1 MYKEYL
7 QAIFFINI
15 SKDYTPIK
23 HHGDKDDVF
32 VLLTLSKN
40 GDKAAKELLI
50 KKYYALIVFQTKG
63 IYLNGYTFDDFVQT
77 GIESVLKSINN
88 FDISKGIEAFNS
100 YVFFSIKNNFNY
112 LCRKEIRYNEVFS
125 LNTIVKDNMESMD
138 LIPDTKILE
147 EVIIKTIAS
156 KELLFSLQLLD
167 KEELELVKF
176 LYLNDETSEK
186 QYLSKY
192 AELKEKDYYYC
203 TTLKKRALNKLKSA
217 IGCNIFHIS

>member
-1 MYKEYL
+1 
-7 QAIFFINI
+7 
-15 SKDYTPIK
+15 
-23 HHGDKDDVF
+23 
-32 VLLTLSKN
+32 
-40 GDKAAKELLI
+40 
-50 KKYYALIVFQTKG
+50 
-63 IYLNGYTFDDFVQT
+63 
-77 GIESVLKSINN
+77 
-88 FDISKGIEAFNS
+88 
-100 YVFFSIKNNFNY
+100 
-112 LCRKEIRYNEVFS
+112 
-125 LNTIVKDNMESMD
+125 MESMD